1 MSNAVK
7 IGVMVF
13 WAAGVAACTTT
24 VSSDVETIGDSEEA
38 LSTCSPSDAWWKTQY
53 DDSPAGYCEGAI
65 DYSNCG
71 PASMAMMRYALT
83 CGKSNKTSAQMRS
96 YINQTYGNASN
107 TCGGTNPVE
116 WNKTFDNAN
125 ANGTWF
131 ADDTYPTMT
140 TTNHCVSTGTNA
152 NYSATDLA
160 NDMASG
166 AVTVAILAG
175 SAANGQKGPCGWNE
189 TGGHALFVSAWNGS
203 TFTVY
208 DPDSHKDSQGNFVR
222 CGSSK
227 PGNYKAQ
234 WTKTDV
240 QQWSGGFSSAN
251 TGQLCTLTA
260 KRTCTPGT
268 MITTGCT
275 GSGAKT
281 CQANFTWSSCMATQI
296 NRTAPLPIKLP

>member
-1 MSNAVK
+1 V
-7 IGVMVF
+7 
-13 WAAGVAACTTT
+13 
-24 VSSDVETIGDSEEA
+24 SDVETIGDSEEA
-38 LSTCSPSDAWWKTQY
+38 LTACSPSDAWWKTQY
-53 DDSPAGYCEGAI
+53 DDSPAGYCEGAV

-96 YINQTYGNASN
+96 YINQTYGNATS
-107 TCGGTNPVE
+107 TCGGTTPAE

-125 ANGTWF
+125 ADGTWF
-131 ADDTYPTMT
+131 ADDTYPTMA
-140 TTNHCVSTGTNA
+140 TTNHCVGSGTSA

-175 SAANGQKGPCGWNE
+175 SAANGQTGPCGWNE
-189 TGGHALFVSAWNGS
+189 TGGHALFVSDWNGS

-227 PGNYKAQ
+227 PGSYKAQ

-240 QQWSGGFSSAN
+240 TQWSGGFSSAN
-251 TGQLCTLTA
+251 SGQLCALTA
-260 KRTCTPGT
+260 KRSCTPGDT
-268 MITTGCT
+268 ITTGCT

-281 CQANFTWSSCMATQI
+281 CQADFTWSACRATRI
-296 NRTAPLPIKLP
+296 VRTAPEPIRLW